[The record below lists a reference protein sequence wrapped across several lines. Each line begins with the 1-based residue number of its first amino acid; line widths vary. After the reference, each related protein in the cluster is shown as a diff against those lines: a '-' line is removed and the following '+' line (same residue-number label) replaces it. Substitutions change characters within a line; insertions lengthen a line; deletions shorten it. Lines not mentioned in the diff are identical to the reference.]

1 MTKVEIDPGIC
12 GFVTTVEA
20 TAIENDEDIPVKE
33 VHVKVKSGCASIQRM
48 MGDLGDTF
56 DAYKLLWVAP
66 GQGLFYDYAAS
77 HEFDPD
83 VGCPII
89 CGIIKCIEVECDI
102 ALVKDSYIRFIK
114 E

>member
-56 DAYKLLWVAP
+56 DAYKLLGLHP
-66 GQGLFYDYAAS
+66 GRSFHDYASSPNSTRCRLPILSAS
-77 HEFDPD
+77 SS
-83 VGCPII
+83 
-89 CGIIKCIEVECDI
+89 
-102 ALVKDSYIRFIK
+102 A
-114 E
+114 